1 MSIGCDRPG
10 AEMSPIY
17 KFTSSWHIQI
27 VGETSTVV
35 DIDVARKQAVF
46 KEEYW
51 YTVEFVTGVGIQL
64 KFQA

>member
-1 MSIGCDRPG
+1 
-10 AEMSPIY
+10 MSPIY
-17 KFTSSWHIQI
+17 KITSSWYIQI